1 MLILQGYDNKRTIS
15 ILFNK
20 LPFENY
26 TTWSELYTQKLNWS
40 ITEEKI
46 LQTSFIDKRK
56 SIFNFL
62 EKGLTF
68 KLQDRYNSIEE
79 LNFAWTNLINN

>member
-1 MLILQGYDNKRTIS
+1 MHK
-15 ILFNK
+15 
-20 LPFENY
+20 
-26 TTWSELYTQKLNWS
+26 
-40 ITEEKI
+40 EKI